1 MKIGL
6 QGIKLTNFNIDY
18 GDENTKTFAKV
29 LFKELSTKVN
39 QLDLE
44 NNAYNIDNVLLAGAD
59 IRADLYLPAKK
70 RILKKYRK
78 FLLVPGKRKQ

>member
-44 NNAYNIDNVLLAGAD
+44 NNAYNIDNVLLSGRYPRRPLSSDKKAD
-59 IRADLYLPAKK
+59 SKKK
-70 RILKKYRK
+70 RRILQFPEKK
-78 FLLVPGKRKQ
+78 KQ

>member
-18 GDENTKTFAKV
+18 GDENTKTFAKI

-44 NNAYNIDNVLLAGAD
+44 NSAYNIDKVLLAGAD

-70 RILKKYRK
+70 R
-78 FLLVPGKRKQ
+78 GS

>member
-44 NNAYNIDNVLLAGAD
+44 NNAYNIDKVLLTGAD

-78 FLLVPGKRKQ
+78 VLLIPGKRKQ